1 MYVFTLTKYLYVRTR
16 IGALRNLEALV
27 LSLRG
32 RLQNSDRTNYENIDI
47 INNIDTSALLK
58 VLTANESDRYISA
71 ITTLKSRIYE
81 TLRKLSACMNLIDGN
96 TLLNHC
102 NIAKTLNKMKKSKV
116 VCSYIHIFKYS
127 IYIPYIY
134 IYS

>member
-1 MYVFTLTKYLYVRTR
+1 MYVFKLIKYLFVHTR

-27 LSLRG
+27 SSLRG
-32 RLQNSDRTNYENIDI
+32 RLQNGDSDRTKYEDVDI
-47 INNIDTSALLK
+47 INDIDTSALLK

-71 ITTLKSRIYE
+71 ITTLKSRINE
-81 TLRKLSACMNLIDGN
+81 TLTKLSACISLIDGN

-116 VCSYIHIFKYS
+116 I
-127 IYIPYIY
+127 
-134 IYS
+134 